1 MKSYNFH
8 WNIFYP
14 IPPFTDCQPH
24 FHSTYT
30 DANHSFTLGEQAI
43 LFLQS
48 HFLLVFESIFLSK
61 QWNNQQLCQ
70 KWKKHDFS
78 ILFQTKVHNF
88 LPMFETLHILDDGII
103 HQFFGFGGWFS
114 WWGVLCSKFSI
125 TESKSIT
132 EIIFHKTK
140 LIQVR
145 RSLDLIGSG
154 NLHSKSKWHNNSTA
168 Q

>member
-1 MKSYNFH
+1 MQTIHSLGRTSNFVPS
-8 WNIFYP
+8 ITF
-14 IPPFTDCQPH
+14 FTCVRKYL
-24 FHSTYT
+24 FVK
-30 DANHSFTLGEQAI
+30 AVEQSAAV
-43 LFLQS
+43 S
-48 HFLLVFESIFLSK
+48 EV
-61 QWNNQQLCQ
+61 
-70 KWKKHDFS
+70 KKHDFS
-78 ILFQTKVHNF
+78 IFFQTRVHDF

-114 WWGVLCSKFSI
+114 WWGVLCSEFSI